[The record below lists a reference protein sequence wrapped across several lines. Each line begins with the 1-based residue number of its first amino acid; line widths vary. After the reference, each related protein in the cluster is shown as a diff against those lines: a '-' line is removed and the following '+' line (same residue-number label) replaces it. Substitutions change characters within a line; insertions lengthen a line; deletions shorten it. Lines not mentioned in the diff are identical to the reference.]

1 MKKKGRPLKIDK
13 LILQKLEEV
22 FSLGGSDEEAC
33 LYADIGKSTLYD
45 YQTENPEFS
54 ERKHILKQKPILL
67 ARQEI
72 IKGLKGNPELAL
84 KYLERKKRNEFS
96 LKYTAAIPENKPTRS
111 YEQLLREMREEDE
124 LEKAR
129 KSTINPKLGL

>member
-45 YQTENPEFS
+45 YQAENPKFS
-54 ERKHILKQKPILL
+54 ERKHLLKQRPILL
-67 ARQEI
+67 ARQEVI
-72 IKGLKGNPELAL
+72 SGLKGNPELAL
-84 KYLERKKRNEFS
+84 KYLERRKKNEFG
-96 LKYTAAIPENKPTRS
+96 LRHEVITTEEVGILNLP
-111 YEQLLREMREEDE
+111 YEQRLKKLREKYQKE
-124 LEKAR
+124 
-129 KSTINPKLGL
+129 NYP